1 MKTYQE
7 EFDSGDRDYS
17 MPNFMDGISMS
28 DRWDRVI
35 DTSYKFLASAQ
46 CDATGLV
53 PNWAMATET
62 SSGNIEV
69 YPGSFSGSGTPQ
81 YEFGAEASRT
91 MWRVV
96 IDALL
101 FPSAAYEDANSFLK
115 PLHKRL
121 DDGYSQ
127 SGWSPNTLATCAGV
141 NAVFP
146 NWKYNAFIY
155 SPVYS
160 TLALKMSGVSIV
172 EQQNMVDAA
181 GKIVN
186 QIPDGLSYYSRCW
199 SIIGILTLN
208 GDIAKALSPSSGSTK
223 APSKPV
229 TSSPTKAPTKPG
241 TCKSWCATNSASWDK
256 KCTWANCSLCDACK
270 AETGSP
276 TSAPTSSSTLSN
288 APTDSPTSAPTLSP
302 TLKTTIDFDDGND
315 ELEDDELTGVLQ
327 EIIVALN
334 TLINILNQLLG
345 VLGTSLRLP
354 LF

>member
-1 MKTYQE
+1 MKSYQALLQLDPITRKIKASNPPIYSIIAEGGAAGSGGDVVSEGQGYGVLIAGITLAAMESNDPYRTDTMKRFEGYFNGWKRMCVNSTPKAFCQDKKLCGGGSVSCLPGWKHDGDLTTVIGTGAAPDGDEDAIMGMILAVKAVENDSAKPGWYDEVRKWADASSTAFLYYNTTPSKNGKSSRIVKLGSCWGGWEKDGNNPSYHSPGSYRLMKTYQE
-7 EFDSGDRDYS
+7 EFNSGDRDYS

-127 SGWSPNTLATCAGV
+127 SGWSPNTVCMIV
-141 NAVFP
+141 SYFVF
-146 NWKYNAFIY
+146 I
-155 SPVYS
+155 
-160 TLALKMSGVSIV
+160 
-172 EQQNMVDAA
+172 
-181 GKIVN
+181 
-186 QIPDGLSYYSRCW
+186 
-199 SIIGILTLN
+199 
-208 GDIAKALSPSSGSTK
+208 
-223 APSKPV
+223 
-229 TSSPTKAPTKPG
+229 
-241 TCKSWCATNSASWDK
+241 
-256 KCTWANCSLCDACK
+256 
-270 AETGSP
+270 
-276 TSAPTSSSTLSN
+276 
-288 APTDSPTSAPTLSP
+288 
-302 TLKTTIDFDDGND
+302 
-315 ELEDDELTGVLQ
+315 
-327 EIIVALN
+327 
-334 TLINILNQLLG
+334 
-345 VLGTSLRLP
+345 
-354 LF
+354 